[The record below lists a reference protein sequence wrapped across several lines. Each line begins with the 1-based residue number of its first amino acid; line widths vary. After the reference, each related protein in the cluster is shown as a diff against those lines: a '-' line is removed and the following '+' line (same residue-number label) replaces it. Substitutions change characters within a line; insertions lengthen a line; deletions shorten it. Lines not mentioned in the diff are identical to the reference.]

1 MRIEELGPVG
11 PKAGRDHRNGI
22 SGAAS
27 EMVGLARASLKATA
41 TFRLPVIPSCA
52 SAGVCACRGLRAWPQ
67 ALCRRL
73 GHGVGLPCPLRIA
86 SSCVSS
92 RKPPLKV
99 SLLTPGVARSAASFL
114 EFHRI
119 LTNISPLNKGQDIMI
134 LGRDRRFRR
143 TGRGRSRFCA
153 CDIGFLRRRD
163 CLPSRMRE
171 AQVTDAYV

>member
-27 EMVGLARASLKATA
+27 EMAGLARASLKATA

-99 SLLTPGVARSAASFL
+99 SFLTPGVARSAASFL

-119 LTNISPLNKGQDIMI
+119 LTNISPLNKSQHTM
-134 LGRDRRFRR
+134 
-143 TGRGRSRFCA
+143 
-153 CDIGFLRRRD
+153 FL
-163 CLPSRMRE
+163 S
-171 AQVTDAYV
+171 ATDASGGVFVADLVFVLATLAFFSVAIIYLRGCERLR